1 MTVEPSPA
9 TPPTGG
15 RLIRIGVVGSRTG
28 KAKRTIYQ
36 DIKDGRFP
44 KPRRIGKRAVAW
56 WEHEIDAYNLSRP
69 AA

>member
-1 MTVEPSPA
+1 MTVKPSPA
-9 TPPTGG
+9 PPPTGG
-15 RLIRIGVVGSRTG
+15 RLIRIDAVASRTG

-36 DIKDGRFP
+36 DIKDGTFP

-56 WEHEIDAYNLSRP
+56 WEHEIDAFNLSRP